1 MQVKSMK
8 KSWVSLLVVVVM
20 LLCNT
25 LPAFAANTVTIAS
38 PSTPYNATTD
48 VTLTVTAEMLGA
60 DVVVSVPSEISIG
73 AGDART
79 EYPGTFGNVTKD
91 NFGATRTITMR
102 GIFEESKTLYVGVD
116 TTTELTNSENSQIKV
131 PCSAFL
137 LNGTPPVATSSQ
149 ATASGKQIMY
159 MGIDNAK
166 VANSCTREV
175 DFRVL
180 KDDIMSIGTYTGT
193 VNYYIALMP
202 GGDSEGYLALF

>member
-25 LPAFAANTVTIAS
+25 LPAFAANSVTIES

-73 AGDART
+73 AGDERAV
-79 EYPGTFGNVTKD
+79 YPGGFGDVTKD
-91 NFGATRTITMR
+91 NFGVTRPIIMR
-102 GIFEESKTLYVGVD
+102 GLFEDSKTLYVGVD
-116 TTTELTNSENSQIKV
+116 ATTELTNSENNQIKV
-131 PCSAFL
+131 PCTAVL
-137 LNGTPPVATSSQ
+137 LNGTPAVATSMN
-149 ATASGKQIMY
+149 AAASGKQIMY
-159 MGIDNAK
+159 MGAQSAK
-166 VANSCTREV
+166 VADSFTREV

-202 GGDSEGYLALF
+202 GGDNEGYLALF